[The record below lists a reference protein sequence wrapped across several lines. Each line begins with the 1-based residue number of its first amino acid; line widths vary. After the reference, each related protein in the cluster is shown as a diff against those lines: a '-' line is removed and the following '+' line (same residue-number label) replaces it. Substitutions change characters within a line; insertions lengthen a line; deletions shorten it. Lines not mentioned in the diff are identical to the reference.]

1 MRCKGILKSTSAI
14 FVFFFLA
21 APLLAQ
27 KRGKEKEPE
36 LTATPQEIRKVVQK
50 TQRQALPDLPP
61 IPEMTPENTLNL
73 DLSTGGRVVIQLR
86 PDKAPKSV
94 ERIKVLVR
102 EGFYNGLRFHRVIE
116 GFMAQTG
123 DPKGDGSGG
132 SSLPNLPAEFND
144 MPHVRGEVSMARAQ
158 EKDSANSQFF
168 IVYQPT
174 FSLDGEYTPIGRVV
188 SGMEYVDAVEK
199 GEPPA
204 HPSIIVRASI
214 GSDKIHPPTTE
225 EVKAAVEKQEAI
237 NLAEQQKQEEE
248 VRRNAMRSLLAKS
261 RAASANAEPPA
272 ASGQSH

>member
-1 MRCKGILKSTSAI
+1 MRRKGILKSTSAI
-14 FVFFFLA
+14 FVFFLLA

-27 KRGKEKEPE
+27 KHGKEKDPD

-61 IPEMTPENTLNL
+61 IPEMIPENTLNL

-94 ERIKVLVR
+94 ERIKTLVR
-102 EGFYNGLRFHRVIE
+102 KGFYNGLKFHRVID

-132 SSLPNLPAEFND
+132 SSLPNVQAEFND

-158 EKDSANSQFF
+158 DKDSANSQFF
-168 IVYQPT
+168 IVYQPN

-204 HPSIIVRASI
+204 HPSLIVRASI
-214 GSDKIHPPTTE
+214 GADKIRPPKEE
-225 EVKAAVEKQEAI
+225 EVKAAIEKQEAANRI
-237 NLAEQQKQEEE
+237 EQQKQEEE
-248 VRRNAMRSLLAKS
+248 LQRNAMRKLIAKS
-261 RAASANAEPPA
+261 H
-272 ASGQSH
+272 ASGGEQPEAQQPQ